1 MNLTYEEEK
10 ILKALGTGEKNSTTR
25 KHLVFRTGIEDRTLR
40 ATVAKLVTEN
50 HIPIATTSDG
60 GYFLIS
66 NYDEFNHAHRELISR
81 IKSLSKRA
89 KGLRYG
95 YSQRVQKPEQVSLF

>member
-10 ILKALGTGEKNSTTR
+10 ILKALGTGERQASTY
-25 KHLVFRTGIEDRTLR
+25 KHLSFRTGINERELR
-40 ATVAKLVTEN
+40 RLVSKLVTDN
-50 HIPIATTSDG
+50 HVPIATTSDG

-66 NYDEFNHAHRELISR
+66 NHDEFDHAHRELISR
-81 IKSLSKRA
+81 IKALSKRA